1 MATAPAPIAG
11 AASGR
16 GAAPQA
22 VPPAGRIRLA
32 NEAAIVRAAE
42 TVFARD
48 GFRGASMAEIAAQA
62 GVAKANIHYYFRT
75 KQQLYRAVLEGM
87 LHDWLAETD
96 GIRADAD
103 PAQALGAYVRAKM
116 ALAQTRPEASR
127 VFAGEMLRGAPE
139 MRDML
144 RGELRELV
152 ARKSAVIAG
161 WIAQGRMA
169 PVDPP
174 HLFFTIW
181 AATQTYADFAPQVRA
196 VLGARSLRGA
206 AWQRATDHV
215 VSLVLRGCGLGD
227 RVEAASAAAA
237 APRRAAGGWR
247 TPAAPHPSPPRL
259 REGSKTSRQG

>member
-1 MATAPAPIAG
+1 MA
-11 AASGR
+11 AASALVAA
-16 GAAPQA
+16 AAPRQRTA
-22 VPPAGRIRLA
+22 AAAAGRIRLA

-42 TVFARD
+42 AVFARD
-48 GFRGASMAEIAAQA
+48 GFRGASMAAIAAQA

-139 MRDML
+139 MQNIL

-152 ARKSAVIAG
+152 ARKSAVIEG

-174 HLFFTIW
+174 HLLFTIW

-227 RVEAASAAAA
+227 RLEAASATAA
-237 APRRAAGGWR
+237 APRRAAGGSP

-259 REGSKTSRQG
+259 RGGSKTSGQG

>member
-116 ALAQTRPEASR
+116 ALAQIRPEASR

-259 REGSKTSRQG
+259 REGNKTSRQG

>member
-1 MATAPAPIAG
+1 MAVMATAATPGSGAPRPR
-11 AASGR
+11 AAVQAAR
-16 GAAPQA
+16 TTRAAPNA
-22 VPPAGRIRLA
+22 RSTSGTADAPPAGRIRQA
-32 NEAAIVRAAE
+32 NEAGIVRAAE
-42 TVFARD
+42 AVFARD

-62 GVAKANIHYYFRT
+62 GVAKANVHYYFRT

-96 GIRADAD
+96 GIREDAD
-103 PAQALGAYVRAKM
+103 PAQALAAYVRAKM
-116 ALAQTRPEASR
+116 ALALARPEASR

-139 MRDML
+139 MQAIL

-152 ARKSAVIAG
+152 ARKSAVIEG

-181 AATQTYADFAPQVRA
+181 AATQTYADFAPQVCA

-206 AWQRATDHV
+206 AWQRATEHV
-215 VSLVLRGCGLGD
+215 MGFVLRGCGLG
-227 RVEAASAAAA
+227 EHAAQAVTNGAARAVPSA
-237 APRRAAGGWR
+237 
-247 TPAAPHPSPPRL
+247 
-259 REGSKTSRQG
+259 

>member
-1 MATAPAPIAG
+1 MAAAPAPT
-11 AASGR
+11 
-16 GAAPQA
+16 AAPA
-22 VPPAGRIRLA
+22 PAAGRIRQA
-32 NEAAIVRAAE
+32 NETAIVRAAE
-42 TVFARD
+42 AVFARD

-75 KQQLYRAVLEGM
+75 KQQLYRAVLERM
-87 LHDWLAETD
+87 LRDWLAETD

-139 MRDML
+139 MQDIL

-152 ARKSAVIAG
+152 ARKSAVIEG

-215 VSLVLRGCGLGD
+215 VSLVLRGCGLAD

-237 APRRAAGGWR
+237 APRRAAGGLR
-247 TPAAPHPSPPRL
+247 TPASPHPSPPRL
-259 REGSKTSRQG
+259 REGNKTSRQG

>member
-1 MATAPAPIAG
+1 MAAEPAPN
-11 AASGR
+11 AAAAFR
-16 GAAPQA
+16 RRTAQTAAP
-22 VPPAGRIRLA
+22 PARRIRQA
-32 NEAAIVRAAE
+32 NQTAIVRAAE
-42 TVFARD
+42 AVFARD

-62 GVAKANIHYYFRT
+62 GVAKANIHYYFGT
-75 KQQLYRAVLEGM
+75 KQQLYRAVLEGI

-139 MRDML
+139 MRDIL
-144 RGELRELV
+144 HGELRALV

-174 HLFFTIW
+174 HLLFTIW

-196 VLGARSLRGA
+196 VLGTRSLRGA
-206 AWQRATDHV
+206 PWQRATEHV

-227 RVEAASAAAA
+227 QVEAASAADA
-237 APRRAAGGWR
+237 APRRAAGGLR
-247 TPAAPHPSPPRL
+247 TPAAPHPGPPRL
-259 REGSKTSRQG
+259 RGGSKTSRQG

>member
-1 MATAPAPIAG
+1 MAAAPAPT
-11 AASGR
+11 
-16 GAAPQA
+16 AAPA
-22 VPPAGRIRLA
+22 PAAGRIRQA

-42 TVFARD
+42 AVFARD

-75 KQQLYRAVLEGM
+75 KQQLYRAVLERM
-87 LHDWLAETD
+87 LRDWLAETD

-139 MRDML
+139 MQDIL

-152 ARKSAVIAG
+152 ARKSAVIEG

-206 AWQRATDHV
+206 PWQRATEHV
-215 VSLVLRGCGLGD
+215 VGLVLRGCGLGD
-227 RVEAASAAAA
+227 QP
-237 APRRAAGGWR
+237 APA
-247 TPAAPHPSPPRL
+247 PAADTTAHPAPRL
-259 REGSKTSRQG
+259 REGRKTSRRG

>member
-1 MATAPAPIAG
+1 MAAEPAPIA
-11 AASGR
+11 A
-16 GAAPQA
+16 AAPRRRAAAPA
-22 VPPAGRIRLA
+22 VPAAGRIRQS
-32 NEAAIVRAAE
+32 NEAGIVRAAE
-42 TVFARD
+42 AVFARD

-75 KQQLYRAVLEGM
+75 KRQLYRAVLEGM

-96 GIRADAD
+96 SIRADAD

-116 ALAQTRPEASR
+116 TLAQTRPEASR

-139 MRDML
+139 MQDIL

-152 ARKSAVIAG
+152 ARKSAVIEG

-206 AWQRATDHV
+206 PWQRATDHV
-215 VSLVLRGCGLGD
+215 VSLVLRGCGLT
-227 RVEAASAAAA
+227 ELAAET
-237 APRRAAGGWR
+237 APSRAPGGLR
-247 TPAAPHPSPPRL
+247 TPGAPHPSPPRL
-259 REGSKTSRQG
+259 REGSKTSKQV

>member
-1 MATAPAPIAG
+1 LLDPHGGRVGESTLGALRTSSTAVAP
-11 AASGR
+11 S
-16 GAAPQA
+16 
-22 VPPAGRIRLA
+22 AGRIRLA
-32 NEAAIVRAAE
+32 NQAGIVRAAE
-42 TVFARD
+42 AVFARD

-96 GIRADAD
+96 GIREDAD
-103 PAQALGAYVRAKM
+103 PAQALAAYVRAKM
-116 ALAQTRPEASR
+116 ALALARPEASR

-139 MRDML
+139 MQTIL

-152 ARKSAVIAG
+152 ARKSAVIEG

-174 HLFFTIW
+174 HLFFSIW

-206 AWQRATDHV
+206 PWQRATEHV
-215 VSLVLRGCGLGD
+215 VGFVLRGCGLD
-227 RVEAASAAAA
+227 VPALDAAASA
-237 APRRAAGGWR
+237 
-247 TPAAPHPSPPRL
+247 PPRL
-259 REGSKTSRQG
+259 EARA

>member
-1 MATAPAPIAG
+1 MAAEPAQIAG
-11 AASGR
+11 AAPRRS
-16 GAAPQA
+16 AAALA
-22 VPPAGRIRLA
+22 VPPAGRIRQA
-32 NEAAIVRAAE
+32 NEAGIVRAAE
-42 TVFARD
+42 AVFARD

-96 GIRADAD
+96 SIRADAD
-103 PAQALGAYVRAKM
+103 PAQALDAYVRAKM

-139 MRDML
+139 MQDIL

-152 ARKSAVIAG
+152 ARKSAVIEG

-206 AWQRATDHV
+206 PWQRATEHV
-215 VSLVLRGCGLGD
+215 VSLVLRGCGLGAL
-227 RVEAASAAAA
+227 AAGT
-237 APRRAAGGWR
+237 APSRAA
-247 TPAAPHPSPPRL
+247 
-259 REGSKTSRQG
+259 

>member
-1 MATAPAPIAG
+1 MAAAPAPIAG

-16 GAAPQA
+16 GAALQA

-116 ALAQTRPEASR
+116 ALAQIRPEASR

-259 REGSKTSRQG
+259 REGNKTSRQG